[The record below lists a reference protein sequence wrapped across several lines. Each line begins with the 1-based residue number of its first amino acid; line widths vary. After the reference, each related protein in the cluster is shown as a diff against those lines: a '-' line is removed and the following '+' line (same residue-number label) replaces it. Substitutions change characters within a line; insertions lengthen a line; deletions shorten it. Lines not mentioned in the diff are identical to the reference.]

1 MHIGI
6 DFGTSYSAAA
16 AVLDG
21 KLQLIRFGDATQF
34 RTAVFFPERVPSPDE
49 FQLTPAMEAEVD
61 VMIRAGRMQHA
72 GLSDVQLRKDAI
84 RVVRRQWMEEQVR
97 SARPVTGDLQQSVIG
112 EEAVQA
118 YLEEGTGHL
127 IESPKSMFGYR
138 MDAPV
143 RQTVVNIAAHI
154 LEHVRLT
161 ATRQLGITVRGAV
174 IGRPVEFRSSMG
186 AQGGIQALEL
196 LREAAQLAGFDE
208 IAFVEEPVAAAMHY
222 HRAIDRRQRVLIV
235 DIGGG
240 TTDLAYAELG
250 AGMAPRIHRSW
261 GVPVGGTDLDLGV
274 NLQSFMPLFGKDEAA
289 VPAHNYVDAASVQI
303 LPRQRDFRK
312 KNFRM
317 VREPFGSRLRSLQ
330 QLGATTQL
338 NRLAEM
344 AKIRLGSD
352 EHCAVDF
359 GFIESGL
366 ALQVQRADFLEAAAG
381 FIEKFNRLLIQARND
396 IGTLPD
402 CVFLTGGSSQAADL
416 QRCVRRHFPG
426 IPVVEGDP
434 SLGVVSGLATVA
446 SDIEHCVPTHL
457 FPARGAQ

>member
-21 KLQLIRFGDATQF
+21 RLQMIRFGDATQF
-34 RTAVFFPERVPSPDE
+34 RTAVFFPERVPNPND
-49 FQLTPAMEAEVD
+49 FQLTRAMEAEVD
-61 VMIRAGRMQHA
+61 AIVRAGRMQHH

-84 RVVRRQWMEEQVR
+84 RVVRRQWMEDQIR
-97 SARPVTGDLQQSVIG
+97 SARPATDDLQQAVIG

-143 RQTVVNIAAHI
+143 RQTVVHIAAHI
-154 LEHVRLT
+154 LEHVRLA

-196 LREAAQLAGFDE
+196 LREAAQLAGFDQ

-250 AGMAPRIHRSW
+250 AGMAPCVHRSW

-274 NLQSFMPLFGKDEAA
+274 SLQSFMPLFGKNEAA

-317 VREPFGSRLRSLQ
+317 VREPFGSRLRALQ
-330 QLGATTQL
+330 HLGATTQL
-338 NRLAEM
+338 NRMAET
-344 AKIRLGSD
+344 AKIRLGRD
-352 EHCAVDF
+352 QHCDIDF
-359 GFIESGL
+359 SFIEPGL
-366 ALQVQRADFLEAAAG
+366 ALRVQRTEFLEAAAG
-381 FIEKFNRLLIQARND
+381 FIEKFDRLLLQARND
-396 IGTLPD
+396 IGTFPD
-402 CVFLTGGSSQAADL
+402 CVFLTGGSSQAPDL
-416 QRCVRRHFPG
+416 QQRVRHHFPG
-426 IPVVEGDP
+426 VPVIEGDP